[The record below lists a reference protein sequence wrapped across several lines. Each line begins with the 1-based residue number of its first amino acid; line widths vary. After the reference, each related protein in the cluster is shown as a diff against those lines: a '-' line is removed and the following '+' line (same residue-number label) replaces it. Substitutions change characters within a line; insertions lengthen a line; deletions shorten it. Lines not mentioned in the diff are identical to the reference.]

1 MIFLSYLRHFDF
13 GIIHFFAGVPCFA
26 LHRLPGNCRPF
37 RTFFKTSELQK
48 LRILRFLISEIL
60 NFYNSGAALGIGAAS
75 FWSETGT
82 RFGDG
87 NEVTELV
94 EVSRSDSVA
103 RRKHGEQRYSGKPD
117 GFAGTPKEG
126 I

>member
-1 MIFLSYLRHFDF
+1 MIFLTTNFLSYLRHSDGFYNF
-13 GIIHFFAGVPCFA
+13 IAGVPCFA

-75 FWSETGT
+75 FWSAAEKDIAESPTALPE
-82 RFGDG
+82 RPKKRYQD
-87 NEVTELV
+87 TE
-94 EVSRSDSVA
+94 SP
-103 RRKHGEQRYSGKPD
+103 RR
-117 GFAGTPKEG
+117 
-126 I
+126 